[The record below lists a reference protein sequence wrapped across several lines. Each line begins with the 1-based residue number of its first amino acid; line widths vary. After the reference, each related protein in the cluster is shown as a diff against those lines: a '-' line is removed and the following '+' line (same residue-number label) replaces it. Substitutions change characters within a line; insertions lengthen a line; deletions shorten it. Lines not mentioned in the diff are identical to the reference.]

1 VQSAESALE
10 AEFDRRLRESAMAWL
25 AQRERHGGPVV
36 RRADLQGFAFEGK
49 RIPLADHQTGIWK
62 PKELTAALSITTT
75 YTPPGSR
82 RPYED
87 VPGADGLLR
96 YKYRGTDPGH
106 FQNRALRAA
115 VQSRAPLIWFYG
127 IADGLYLPR
136 YPVWLVADEP
146 ADLQV
151 AVALDESQLYAAPA
165 LPGSADQRRYAER
178 VTRQR
183 LHQPVFRAQVLAA
196 YRTQCS
202 VCRLRHADLLDAA
215 HIIPDRDPRGLA
227 AVSNGLSLC
236 KIHHAAYDKHIL
248 GVNPNLV
255 VEIRADIL
263 HEIDGPMLK
272 HGLQEMNGVTLTLP
286 RSTTQQPDR
295 SAVEERYAQFRSA
308 AA

>member
-1 VQSAESALE
+1 MQPVASLLE
-10 AEFDRRLRESAMAWL
+10 HEFELRLREAAMAWL
-25 AQRERHGGPVV
+25 AELERRGGPVV
-36 RRADLQGFAFEGK
+36 RRDDLQGFEFRGK
-49 RIPLADHQTGIWK
+49 RVPLSDRQTGIWK
-62 PKELTAALSITTT
+62 PAGLSAALSITTT
-75 YTPPGSR
+75 YTAPGKRPP
-82 RPYED
+82 YDD
-87 VPGADGLLR
+87 VPGSDGLLR
-96 YKYRGTDPGH
+96 YKYRGDDPEH

-115 VQSRAPLIWFYG
+115 VASRVPLIWFYG

-146 ADLQV
+146 TQLQV
-151 AVALDESQLYAAPA
+151 AVALDESQLYSAPST
-165 LPGSADQRRYAER
+165 LGTADQRRYVER

-183 LHQPVFRAQVLAA
+183 LHQPVFRAQVIAA
-196 YRTQCS
+196 YQTQCA

-248 GVNPNLV
+248 GVNPSLV

-263 HEIDGPMLK
+263 REIDGPMLR
-272 HGLQEMNGVTLTLP
+272 HGLQDMNGTSLTIP
-286 RSTTQQPDR
+286 RSAAQQPDR
-295 SAVEERYAQFRSA
+295 AAVAERYAQFRA